1 MKYRIEIEDDR
12 LFPVQAFLNAIP
24 DAEFIRTLRSLV
36 QGVGATFNDAD
47 CSFPG
52 DLDPGDEPF
61 EGVNFG
67 ILNEEVVISRK
78 EFAGY
83 LRRAALEHVK
93 RFPSEAGEVLQLLD
107 AFDRFAESE

>member
-1 MKYRIEIEDDR
+1 MKYRIEIEEDR

-24 DAEFIRTLRSLV
+24 DGQFLRTLRSLV

-52 DLDPGDEPF
+52 DLDPCDEPF
-61 EGVNFG
+61 DGVSFG
-67 ILNEEVVISRK
+67 VLQEEVVISRT

-83 LRRAALEHVK
+83 LRRAALEHVR
-93 RFPSEAGEVLQLLD
+93 RFPSEGGQILELLD
-107 AFDRFAESE
+107 SFDRLAESE